1 MGDVASYVSIRPNLL
16 YNAIIMRRTDE
27 PRYDFK
33 PRQRTTQI
41 IYGERQHLRAVLVS
55 IRNFQHQYRALDR
68 ETEALHRMIDA
79 RTVELNHINH
89 NFDENL
95 KQARDADATPEQLAG
110 LAQAAP
116 EDDWLLLR
124 TIAEHPHTPPEVLAR
139 LASHPYQ
146 AVRENIAR
154 HPHAD
159 AVTLEKLASDAE
171 SELWLLVSC
180 NEAAPPELRER
191 LRSRFDSADNGADA
205 AHAGK

>member
-1 MGDVASYVSIRPNLL
+1 MLRPRGSQLH
-16 YNAIIMRRTDE
+16 YNAANMRRTDE

-33 PRQRTTQI
+33 PGQRTTQI

-55 IRNFQHQYRALDR
+55 IRNFQHKYRDLGR

-79 RTVELNHINH
+79 RTGELNQISH
-89 NFDENL
+89 NFDEHL
-95 KQARDADATPEQLAG
+95 RQARDADATPEQLAR
-110 LAQAAP
+110 LAQSAP
-116 EDDWLLLR
+116 DSDWLLLR
-124 TIAEHPHTPPEVLAR
+124 TISEHPHTPAEVLAR
-139 LASHPYQ
+139 LAAHPYD

-154 HPHAD
+154 HPRAD
-159 AVTLEKLASDAE
+159 AATLEKLASDPE

-191 LRSRFDSADNGADA
+191 LRSRFDAKDKDA

>member
-1 MGDVASYVSIRPNLL
+1 MGDAASYVSTQPDLF
-16 YNAIIMRRTDE
+16 YNAIIMRRADE

-33 PRQRTTQI
+33 PCHRTTQI

-55 IRNFQHQYRALDR
+55 IRNFQHKDRDLDR
-68 ETEALHRMIDA
+68 ETEVLHRMIDA
-79 RTVELNHINH
+79 RTVELNHINP

-95 KQARDADATPEQLAG
+95 KQARDADATSEQLAR
-110 LAQAAP
+110 LAQAVPA
-116 EDDWLLLR
+116 DDWLLLR

-139 LASHPYQ
+139 LASHPYE

-159 AVTLEKLASDAE
+159 AATLEKLASDPE

-205 AHAGK
+205 ARAGK

>member
-1 MGDVASYVSIRPNLL
+1 LP

-33 PRQRTTQI
+33 PRHRTTQVI
-41 IYGERQHLRAVLVS
+41 FGERQHLRAVLVS
-55 IRNFQHQYRALDR
+55 IRNFRLKYRDLER
-68 ETEALHRMIDA
+68 ETEVLHRMIDA
-79 RTVELNHINH
+79 RTAELDHINP

-95 KQARDADATPEQLAG
+95 KQARDADATSEQLAR

-124 TIAEHPHTPPEVLAR
+124 NIAEHPHTPPEVLAR
-139 LASHPYQ
+139 LASHPYE

-154 HPHAD
+154 HPRAD
-159 AVTLEKLASDAE
+159 VVTLEKLASDAK

-191 LRSRFDSADNGADA
+191 LRARFEADDKRADA
-205 AHAGK
+205 AGAGKQ

>member
-1 MGDVASYVSIRPNLL
+1 
-16 YNAIIMRRTDE
+16 MRRTDE

-33 PRQRTTQI
+33 PRKRTTQI

-55 IRNFQHQYRALDR
+55 IQNFRDKFRGLER
-68 ETEALHRMIDA
+68 ETEALHHMIDE
-79 RTVELNHINH
+79 RTAELHQVNA
-89 NFDENL
+89 NFDEQL
-95 KQARDADATPEQLAG
+95 KQAREADAAAELLAR

-124 TIAEHPHTPPEVLAR
+124 TIAEHPHTPPDTLAR
-139 LASHPYQ
+139 LASHPYA

-159 AVTLEKLASDAE
+159 AATLERLASDPA
-171 SELWLLVSC
+171 SDLWLLVSC
-180 NEAAPPELRER
+180 NAAAPAELRER
-191 LRSRFDSADNGADA
+191 LRSRFEGTDDAADA

>member
-1 MGDVASYVSIRPNLL
+1 
-16 YNAIIMRRTDE
+16 MRRTDE
-27 PRYDFK
+27 PRYNFK
-33 PRQRTTQI
+33 PGQRTTQI

-55 IRNFQHQYRALDR
+55 IRNFQHQAHGLER

-79 RTVELNHINH
+79 RTGELNQISH
-89 NFDENL
+89 NFDEQL
-95 KQARDADATPEQLAG
+95 RQARDADATPEQLAR

-124 TIAEHPHTPPEVLAR
+124 TISEHPHTPAEVLAR
-139 LASHPYQ
+139 LASHPYE

-154 HPHAD
+154 HPRAD
-159 AVTLEKLASDAE
+159 AATLEKLASDPG

-191 LRSRFDSADNGADA
+191 LRSRFDAKDSANA
-205 AHAGK
+205 ASAGK